1 MSGVG
6 ESGSSAGAGNGGN
19 ASNPAKVSLA
29 EIFGV
34 FLWIGAISFGGG
46 AVGYLR
52 QSLVIDK
59 GWLDEKRFL
68 SGLELSQTLPGLN
81 ATNMGVYVG
90 SRLRGLPGAVLSV
103 LGLILPGLVLV
114 LALGASYAEMKDNAA
129 VLSSLHGV
137 AAAATGFL
145 FAVAVQTGREQ
156 LVHWRPLVLVVVTF
170 VAMSILRLPLVV
182 VILVL
187 GGTSV
192 WLHRPRKDSDAGP
205 PGESETGPPDKSQTG
220 PPTRGDAS

>member
-1 MSGVG
+1 MQRMTGPEREPGRVG
-6 ESGSSAGAGNGGN
+6 LG
-19 ASNPAKVSLA
+19 

-34 FLWIGAISFGGG
+34 FLWIGTISFGGG

-52 QSLVIDK
+52 QSLVLDK
-59 GWLDEKRFL
+59 GWLDEARFL

-90 SRLRGLPGAVLSV
+90 SRLRGAAGAILAV
-103 LGLILPGLVLV
+103 LGLILPGLILV
-114 LALGASYAEMKDNAA
+114 LALGASYAVLQHNEA
-129 VLSSLHGV
+129 VLASLHGV

-156 LVHWRPLVLVVVTF
+156 LRHIKPLVLVILTF
-170 VAMSILRLPLVV
+170 LAMSILRLPLAVV
-182 VILVL
+182 LLVL

-192 WLHRPRKDSDAGP
+192 WLYRPGKAQS
-205 PGESETGPPDKSQTG
+205 
-220 PPTRGDAS
+220 GDADDGGTHT

>member
-1 MSGVG
+1 MTGPEREPGRVG
-6 ESGSSAGAGNGGN
+6 LG
-19 ASNPAKVSLA
+19 

-34 FLWIGAISFGGG
+34 FLWIGTISFGGG

-52 QSLVIDK
+52 QSLVLDK
-59 GWLDEKRFL
+59 GWLDEARFL

-90 SRLRGLPGAVLSV
+90 SRLRGAAGAILAV
-103 LGLILPGLVLV
+103 LGLILPGLILV
-114 LALGASYAEMKDNAA
+114 LALGASYAVLQHNEA
-129 VLSSLHGV
+129 VLASLHGV

-156 LVHWRPLVLVVVTF
+156 LRHIKPLVLVILTF
-170 VAMSILRLPLVV
+170 LAMSILRLPLAVV
-182 VILVL
+182 LLVL

-192 WLHRPRKDSDAGP
+192 WLYRPGKAQS
-205 PGESETGPPDKSQTG
+205 
-220 PPTRGDAS
+220 GDADDGGTHT

>member
-1 MSGVG
+1 MSGVIEETG
-6 ESGSSAGAGNGGN
+6 QQNSNSGQVG
-19 ASNPAKVSLA
+19 LM

-34 FLWIGAISFGGG
+34 FLWIGTISFGGG

-52 QSLVIDK
+52 QSLVLDK

-68 SGLELSQTLPGLN
+68 SGLN

-90 SRLRGLPGAVLSV
+90 SRLRGAPGAVLSV
-103 LGLILPGLVLV
+103 LGLILPGLILV
-114 LALGASYAEMKDNAA
+114 LALGAPYAVLSQNAA

-156 LVHWRPLVLVVVTF
+156 LSHWQPLIFVVLTF
-170 VAMSILRLPLVV
+170 IAMSILRLPLVV
-182 VILVL
+182 VLFVL
-187 GGTSV
+187 GGFSI
-192 WLHRPRKDSDAGP
+192 WLHRPRTNGSEAAASSEEDSL
-205 PGESETGPPDKSQTG
+205 
-220 PPTRGDAS
+220 